1 MTDIINKIYNCET
14 KAFWFIPCISLVTG
28 GYSFFF
34 FFFFLLHFGGEK
46 AAFLFP
52 TYCNQMNNRVTN
64 DACMH
69 YGSLT
74 LTTIAVTTVT
84 YYNERNI
91 KVTNT
96 KEAKRRD
103 SDPH

>member
-14 KAFWFIPCISLVTG
+14 KAFWFIPGISLVTC
-28 GYSFFF
+28 GYIFFF
-34 FFFFLLHFGGEK
+34 FCVLHFGGEK

-52 TYCNQMNNRVTN
+52 TYCNQMNMRVTN
-64 DACMH
+64 DACMR
-69 YGSLT
+69 YGSLI
-74 LTTIAVTTVT
+74 LTSIAVTTVT
-84 YYNERNI
+84 YCNERNI

>member
-1 MTDIINKIYNCET
+1 MVTV
-14 KAFWFIPCISLVTG
+14 LVVV
-28 GYSFFF
+28 F

-46 AAFLFP
+46 AVFLFP
-52 TYCNQMNNRVTN
+52 TYCNQMNIRVTN
-64 DACMH
+64 DACMR
-69 YGSLT
+69 YGSLI
-74 LTTIAVTTVT
+74 LTSIAVTTVT
-84 YYNERNI
+84 YCNERNI

>member
-1 MTDIINKIYNCET
+1 MKLRLSGLYLV
-14 KAFWFIPCISLVTG
+14 SLWSQVVTV
-28 GYSFFF
+28 F
-34 FFFFLLHFGGEK
+34 FFFFLLHFRGEK

-52 TYCNQMNNRVTN
+52 TYCNQMNIRVTN
-64 DACMH
+64 DACMR
-69 YGSLT
+69 YGSLI
-74 LTTIAVTTVT
+74 LTSIAVTTVT
-84 YYNERNI
+84 YCNERNI

>member
-1 MTDIINKIYNCET
+1 MKLRLSGLYLV
-14 KAFWFIPCISLVTG
+14 SLWSQVVTV
-28 GYSFFF
+28 
-34 FFFFLLHFGGEK
+34 FFFLLHFGGEK

-52 TYCNQMNNRVTN
+52 TYCNQMNIRVTN
-64 DACMH
+64 DACMR
-69 YGSLT
+69 YGSLI
-74 LTTIAVTTVT
+74 LTSIAVTTVT
-84 YYNERNI
+84 YCNERNI

>member
-1 MTDIINKIYNCET
+1 MTHIINRIYNCET
-14 KAFWFIPCISLVTG
+14 KAFWFIPCISLVIG
-28 GYSFFF
+28 GYSF
-34 FFFFLLHFGGEK
+34 LLHFVAEK
-46 AAFLFP
+46 FP
-52 TYCNQMNNRVTN
+52 AYCNQMNNRVTD

-69 YGSLT
+69 YGSLI
-74 LTTIAVTTVT
+74 LTSIAVTNVT